1 MNEEG
6 LMKSIIVLLQ
16 NDKGD
21 KDILIRI
28 LNNLKN
34 NKKLFGPDKSYL
46 VTILKKHLP
55 EDLNMLCD

>member
-1 MNEEG
+1 MNEEE

-34 NKKLFGPDKSYL
+34 DRQIFGPDKNYL
-46 VTILKKHLP
+46 TGILERFSP
-55 EDLNMLCD
+55 EDIRFLSE